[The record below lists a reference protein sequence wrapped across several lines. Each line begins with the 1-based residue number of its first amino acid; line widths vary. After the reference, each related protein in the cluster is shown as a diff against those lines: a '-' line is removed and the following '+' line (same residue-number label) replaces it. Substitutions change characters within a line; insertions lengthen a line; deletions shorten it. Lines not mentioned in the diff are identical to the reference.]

1 MFSHCKKQYLR
12 LCINSS
18 IFLFILFLIFSVPAF
33 ARGPEKRK
41 FFPEPH
47 KVFWKGII
55 TIKVNSFTEAREKAI
70 EISEKYGGKSYSEK
84 IKVNNNGRKSG
95 EIQFRIP
102 VKSRHEFIK
111 DIHGLGV
118 IYSQKIIAPDVTEE
132 FVDLG
137 RRLRNLQA
145 EEKQL
150 LDVLKQARHVLEI
163 LQVQSHLFN
172 VRVEIERITTR
183 RNEIALK
190 SEDALFSV
198 ELFEPLS
205 INEPVTPGGSKEF
218 FQRWWNYFA
227 YPLVKKQVKNTYYT
241 FTQVVLNYILGLTGN
256 VPNIIILS
264 VFLLILLIF
273 RIFVWPLLSKNLSL
287 ILGELKT
294 RDIPIGKFIWTVIF
308 LYFFNIVFPKYSI
321 ILFLIL
327 LYLWWLWFCETET
340 IKNMFLYF
348 EKKGIKSASIHI
360 FTALLLFIAVFYQ
373 LFPSIIYGIKDIIN
387 TILLY
392 IIIISIPIGII
403 ILLIAKLT
411 SDKHVQ
417 TLFGYGKKNNKSQGK
432 EVKTQEKEEKK
443 ADEIIEE
450 KQK

>member
-1 MFSHCKKQYLR
+1 MYSPCKKV
-12 LCINSS
+12 
-18 IFLFILFLIFSVPAF
+18 IFLFIMFMFFASLMPAH
-33 ARGPEKRK
+33 AGSRDPQKRK

-55 TIKVNSFTEAREKAI
+55 TVKVDSFTEAREKSI
-70 EISEKYGGKSYSEK
+70 EIAEKYGGKSYSEK

-102 VKSRHEFIK
+102 VKNRHEFIK
-111 DIHGLGV
+111 EAHNLGV
-118 IYSQKIIAPDVTEE
+118 IYSQKISAPDVTEE

-137 RRLRNLQA
+137 RRLTNLQA

-150 LDVLKQARHVLEI
+150 LMVLKQARHVLEI

-190 SEDALFSV
+190 SEDALFTLV
-198 ELFEPLS
+198 MFEPLS

-227 YPLVKKQVKNTYYT
+227 CPLVKKQVKNTYYV
-241 FTQVVLNYILGLTGN
+241 FTGFVMSYTLGLTGS
-256 VPNIIILS
+256 VPNVIII
-264 VFLLILLIF
+264 VAFLLVLLIF
-273 RIFVWPLLSKNLSL
+273 RILVWPLLSKNLSL

-294 RDIPIGKFIWTVIF
+294 RDIPLGKFIWTVIF
-308 LYFFNIVFPKYSI
+308 LYFFNFLFPKYST

-327 LYLWWLWFCETET
+327 LYLWWLWLCDTET

-348 EKKGIKSASIHI
+348 EKKGIKSASIHVS
-360 FTALLLFIAVFYQ
+360 TALLLFISIFYL
-373 LFPSIIYGIKDIIN
+373 LFPAIIYGIKDIIN

-392 IIIISIPIGII
+392 VIIISIPAGII
-403 ILLIAKLT
+403 IIIFAKLL
-411 SDKHVQ
+411 SDKQ
-417 TLFGYGKKNNKSQGK
+417 IQSLLGRFRKKT
-432 EVKTQEKEEKK
+432 EEKEDKKPEKYEEVHVEK
-443 ADEIIEE
+443 SEEIIEE
-450 KQK
+450 NQEKS